1 MLRVALIGCGNIG
14 VRAHLPAC
22 AQVPETEVV
31 AVCDIIGERA
41 QAAAER
47 SGAIVQDARAAL
59 EMTLAAQRSAETG
72 QPVSLPLG

>member
-22 AQVPETEVV
+22 AQVPETKVV

-41 QAAAER
+41 QAAADR
-47 SGAIVQDARAAL
+47 SCG
-59 EMTLAAQRSAETG
+59 
-72 QPVSLPLG
+72 